1 MLVVRFSRF
10 AVCQML
16 AYSTSSTVSL
26 VFGKNHHNKQAQMCS
41 QLWGWRCSTRRRYVP
56 EAILVGI
63 ARVHI
68 GALCKYTTPKPCLFR
83 HSVANALMAQYSVG
97 AMLPMVGNLPSRALG
112 MMVFIGQHLATPN
125 EASPPF
131 VIGSRTLCLLTSAD
145 VVQKST
151 IRCKVY

>member
-1 MLVVRFSRF
+1 MYKWAPKCGGLYHGVLTMYCHTRRPSDGKSKHLRVLVVRFSRF

-26 VFGKNHHNKQAQMCS
+26 AFGKNHHNKQAQMCS

-68 GALCKYTTPKPCLFR
+68 GALCKYTTPQPCLFR
-83 HSVANALMAQYSVG
+83 RSVANACSLAS
-97 AMLPMVGNLPSRALG
+97 LRALRSDG
-112 MMVFIGQHLATPN
+112 RQPTQPRPR
-125 EASPPF
+125 S
-131 VIGSRTLCLLTSAD
+131 D
-145 VVQKST
+145 VAV
-151 IRCKVY
+151 